1 MAVLN
6 ISINN
11 KVATFHKRGG
21 GVVCRNTD
29 YVIAFTF
36 DSEWEGY
43 ENKTARFIWGGRYQ
57 DVPIEGTTCVMP
69 EVYRTESVKVGVY
82 AGDLSTTTPAV
93 IPCQASVLCEADEP
107 HDEEARP
114 NINEAKE
121 AAEKATQA
129 AEAAAEAAAAADVAA
144 TTAQEAADVATEAA
158 ATAAQAAGNP
168 LIGEKSGA
176 TVVLD
181 DVAPCRTLSV
191 VSTID
196 PVQGDGVPSLDNPLH
211 LGTRSSAT
219 LTVSN
224 EAESKEFYI
233 DFGQEIYGGT
243 FDWSTGVL
251 TIDRAK
257 HIVDANDRWNEADTA
272 SSYAGEDA
280 RKRYQLPAYN
290 NKWMSNF
297 IGVAAVIVD
306 SKLSCSTL
314 PTVSSIDTWN
324 NKEGISTIDNI
335 IYFYLEQYATDFE
348 GFKQAIIGTE
358 IVYCIKNPVT
368 VQLTTRQIEALG
380 EITTLSSDMGD
391 TTVKYNRDINKAFA
405 EIMQA
410 IISLGGNV

>member
-144 TTAQEAADVATEAA
+144 TTAREAAKDVLDVVGDIDVA
-158 ATAAQAAGNP
+158 
-168 LIGEKSGA
+168 
-176 TVVLD
+176 LD
-181 DVAPCRTLSV
+181 
-191 VSTID
+191 
-196 PVQGDGVPSLDNPLH
+196 
-211 LGTRSSAT
+211 
-219 LTVSN
+219 
-224 EAESKEFYI
+224 
-233 DFGQEIYGGT
+233 
-243 FDWSTGVL
+243 
-251 TIDRAK
+251 
-257 HIVDANDRWNEADTA
+257 
-272 SSYAGEDA
+272 
-280 RKRYQLPAYN
+280 
-290 NKWMSNF
+290 
-297 IGVAAVIVD
+297 
-306 SKLSCSTL
+306 
-314 PTVSSIDTWN
+314 
-324 NKEGISTIDNI
+324 
-335 IYFYLEQYATDFE
+335 
-348 GFKQAIIGTE
+348 AII
-358 IVYCIKNPVT
+358 
-368 VQLTTRQIEALG
+368 
-380 EITTLSSDMGD
+380 
-391 TTVKYNRDINKAFA
+391 
-405 EIMQA
+405 A
-410 IISLGGNV
+410 IQDNLRGA

>member
-129 AEAAAEAAAAADVAA
+129 AGAAAEAAATADVAA
-144 TTAQEAADVATEAA
+144 TEATEAAETAQEAATEAKRA
-158 ATAAQAAGNP
+158 AASVSS
-168 LIGEKSGA
+168 LRGEKAGSS
-176 TVVLD
+176 VVLD
-181 DVAPCRTLSV
+181 DIAPAPNV
-191 VSTID
+191 V
-196 PVQGDGVPSLDNPLH
+196 
-211 LGTRSSAT
+211 
-219 LTVSN
+219 TVSV
-224 EAESKEFYI
+224 ESKNLVPLVYHQNWNGNNPVTIRGIVFTTNEDGSI
-233 DFGQEIYGGT
+233 TMNGT
-243 FDWSTGVL
+243 FDGTGNISFFLVSSSTKPFVL
-251 TIDRAK
+251 KKGTYISGTGLSYASLSYMTVDGKYGGFYHVTLEEETKFQYLYLSMQKSQINGKTFNGETIYPMLMRGTVLEEYTEPVAAGTAVTMTCGEEE
-257 HIVDANDRWNEADTA
+257 IETSVGETVELVDVAQGATITTDNEAVA
-272 SSYAGEDA
+272 LYAE
-280 RKRYQLPAYN
+280 YH
-290 NKWMSNF
+290 
-297 IGVAAVIVD
+297 
-306 SKLSCSTL
+306 
-314 PTVSSIDTWN
+314 
-324 NKEGISTIDNI
+324 
-335 IYFYLEQYATDFE
+335 
-348 GFKQAIIGTE
+348 
-358 IVYCIKNPVT
+358 
-368 VQLTTRQIEALG
+368 
-380 EITTLSSDMGD
+380 
-391 TTVKYNRDINKAFA
+391 RDINKAF
-405 EIMQA
+405 EELRQA